1 MPNLLLKR
9 HVFIVAFFIHLLPSS
24 AQSYFQQQVSYII
37 EVRLNDSLHTLSAN
51 EQLTYVNNS
60 STTLEF
66 LYFHLWPNAYQPHS
80 HLDKQLLLNDKT
92 GLHYSKL
99 DQRGGIDSLNF
110 TINGQSLK
118 WHYLKDTVDAAVVY
132 LNQPLHPGDSVIIKT
147 PFRVK
152 IPSAEFSRLGHT
164 SQAYFIT
171 QWYPKPAV
179 FDKSGWH
186 VMPYLNQGEF
196 YSEFGNFDVRITLP
210 ANYIVAATGDRYDSP
225 EDDAF
230 MQERLRLD
238 LDFKVKDSSGFPK
251 SATVYKTVKLKQSKV
266 HDFAWFADKRF
277 MVRMESFTL
286 PASGRTVHAY
296 AYFTETSKGFWKE
309 GARFVKDAVLFYS
322 AQVGEYPYQHASAVD
337 GEIMAGGG
345 MEYPNVTVINT
356 PSSLYDLDVVIAHEV
371 GHNWFYGILGNNE
384 RDDAFMDEGLNSFY
398 EMQYV
403 RSRYPKLTL
412 ANFVGKDASFKIM
425 GLNEFPVWKE
435 KDLLYMMSARPREDQ
450 SLQTLSPDFTDFN
463 YGAIVYSKSPVIM
476 DYLRNI
482 VGPQQFDS
490 AMHVY
495 YKQWSFK
502 HPTREDL
509 INSLSVTLQMDLN
522 WFNKY
527 YLQGKALPDYRVGK
541 PRRTG
546 DSAYVVRIRNVSRIL
561 SPFILEAVKN
571 ETLVAHQ
578 VIQGFKG
585 RKKIVLNAPLADKV
599 VIDNMFSVPDRF
611 KNNNTSYTSTWF
623 KRQRSFQLK
632 FGTAM
637 EHPSK
642 RRLYW
647 LPVVAGNYYNGFL
660 PGMVLHNYGLVS
672 KRLEFYVAPMFGLRN
687 HQLAGGAEVT
697 YARYFDH
704 FLKQIT
710 LGVKARRYAYNEWL
724 VQDGKTTIGQY
735 TRFTPFVVIDFRK
748 RKPNSPFSHQLA
760 VSANQLLT
768 DSLKSINGVQTVQQ
782 CNSMVTVL
790 VYEIKHK
797 HVLNNWQLQFQAQQS
812 AGMTRIQASFNQVFN
827 LNAKNTMR
835 LKAFVGTFVSGS
847 DNERR
852 YYAFRGSGY
861 SGADDYLFVMN
872 HMGRNLPAG
881 PAFSQFMEG
890 DGTLKIYAPQTN
902 STQWMAAIGVKSP
915 AWKMFRLYADAVMK
929 GNKDGSSNVYY
940 DGGVNVSFSKEM
952 LELYFPLFYSKIIS
966 DNLKANGI
974 SWAERIRF
982 TMNIH
987 KLAPSRLIRESIF

>member
-1 MPNLLLKR
+1 MSIQILKR
-9 HVFIVAFFIHLLPSS
+9 HVFLVAFFIQLLPFT
-24 AQSYFQQQVSYII
+24 AQTYFQQHVSYVID
-37 EVRLNDSLHTLSAN
+37 VRLDDSLHTLLAH
-51 EQLTYVNNS
+51 EQLTYVNHSN
-60 STTLEF
+60 TTLQYI
-66 LYFHLWPNAYQPHS
+66 YFHLWPNAYQPKS
-80 HLDKQLLLNDKT
+80 HLDKQLLLNEKK
-92 GLHYSKL
+92 GLHYSKPN
-99 DQRGGIDSLNF
+99 QRGAIDSLNF
-110 TINGQSLK
+110 TVDNQQLK
-118 WHYLKDTVDAAVVY
+118 WHLLKDTLDAAVVY
-132 LNQPLHPGDSVIIKT
+132 LNQPLQPGDSVVIKT

-196 YSEFGNFDVRITLP
+196 YSEFGSFDVRITLP
-210 ANYIVAATGDRYDSP
+210 SNYVVAATGDRYDSP
-225 EDDAF
+225 EDDLF
-230 MQERLRLD
+230 MQERLQLD
-238 LDFKVKDSSGFPK
+238 MDFKVKDSTGFPK
-251 SATVYKTVKLKQSKV
+251 SAKTFKTIKLKQNKV

-277 MVRMESFTL
+277 MVRMETFTL
-286 PASGRTVHAY
+286 PESGRTVKAY
-296 AYFTETSKGFWKE
+296 AYFTESSKQYWKE
-309 GARFVKDAVLFYS
+309 GARFVKDAVLLYS
-322 AQVGEYPYQHASAVD
+322 SHLGEYPYQHASAVD

-356 PSSLYDLDVVIAHEV
+356 PGGLYDLDLVIAHEV

-403 RSRYPKLTL
+403 RTRYPKLTL
-412 ANFVGKDASFKIM
+412 ANFVGKDAAFKVM

-450 SLQTLSPDFTDFN
+450 SLQTVSPDFTDFN

-482 VGPQQFDS
+482 VGPQRFDS

-495 YKQWSFK
+495 YNQWSFK
-502 HPTREDL
+502 HPTREDFL
-509 INSLSVTLQMDLN
+509 NSLATTLKMDLA

-527 YLQGKALPDYRVGK
+527 YLTGKALPDYRVGK
-541 PRRTG
+541 PRRLG
-546 DSAYVVRIRNVSRIL
+546 DSAYVVPVRNVSRVI

-585 RKKIVLNAPLADKV
+585 RKKIVFTSPLADKL
-599 VIDNMFSVPDRF
+599 VIDNAYSVPDRF
-611 KNNNTSYTSTWF
+611 KNNNAAYTSKLF

-637 EHPSK
+637 EHPTK

-647 LPVVAGNYYNGFL
+647 LPSLGGNYYNGLL
-660 PGMVLHNYGLVS
+660 PGFVLHNYGLVS

-687 HQLAGGAEVT
+687 HQLAGGAEVA

-704 FLKQIT
+704 FIKQIT
-710 LGVKARRYAYNEWL
+710 VGVKARRYAYNEWQ
-724 VQDGKTTIGQY
+724 VQDGSKMIGQY
-735 TRFTPFVVIDFRK
+735 TRITPFVVIDFRK
-748 RKPNSPFSHQLA
+748 RKPNGPFSHQLA
-760 VSANQLLT
+760 LFANQLLT
-768 DSLKSINGVQTVQQ
+768 DSMKSINGVQTVQQ
-782 CNSMVTVL
+782 RSSNVNMVT
-790 VYEIKHK
+790 YEIKHK
-797 HVLNNWQLQFQAQQS
+797 HVLNNWQLQFQAQQ
-812 AGMTRIQASFNQVFN
+812 AGGMTRVQASFNQVFQ

-835 LKAFVGTFVSGS
+835 LKAFVGTFISGS
-847 DNERR
+847 DNERS

-872 HMGRNLPAG
+872 HLGRNLPAG

-890 DGTLKIYAPQTN
+890 DGTLKIYAPLTN
-902 STQWMAAIGVKSP
+902 STQWMAAFGVKSP
-915 AWKMFRLYADAVMK
+915 AWKMFRLYADAVVK
-929 GNKDGSSNVYY
+929 GNKYGSSSVYY
-940 DGGVNVSFSKEM
+940 DGGVNISFSKEI
-952 LELYFPLFYSKIIS
+952 LEVYFPLVCSKAIS